1 MKRNEEAE
9 APENIW
15 RDAMRYRFVRV
26 ADKVPISHEAAR
38 DPVAYDEAIDRAM
51 EAAEP
56 KVKPTRWTPSPED
69 LAAIRAAQEQ
79 RATVAEM
86 SDGAVAFLNYGEAD
100 STGYAHL
107 DCPACGGSGHVG
119 DTRAGAARDVL
130 AERRRQI
137 EAEGWTPEHD
147 DQHAAGQLA
156 GAAACYARHVNAR
169 GWVIDTPF
177 DTYATED
184 APNGWP
190 WDESWWK
197 PTTPRRDLV
206 KAAALILAEIERLD
220 RAAQKPE
227 AAAPKPKPEDE

>member
-1 MKRNEEAE
+1 MKRNEEKE

-26 ADKVPISHEAAR
+26 ADEVRISAKAAR

-56 KVKPTRWTPSPED
+56 KVKPTRWAPSPED

-86 SDGAVAFLNYGEAD
+86 PGGDIAFLNYGEAD
-100 STGYAHL
+100 SADYAHL

-119 DTRAGAARDVL
+119 DTRAGAFRDVL

-137 EAEGWTPEHD
+137 EVEGWTPEHD
-147 DQHAAGQLA
+147 DEHSTQ
-156 GAAACYARHVNAR
+156 
-169 GWVIDTPF
+169 
-177 DTYATED
+177 
-184 APNGWP
+184 
-190 WDESWWK
+190 
-197 PTTPRRDLV
+197 
-206 KAAALILAEIERLD
+206 
-220 RAAQKPE
+220 
-227 AAAPKPKPEDE
+227 

>member
-26 ADKVPISHEAAR
+26 ADEVPISHKAAR
-38 DPVAYDEAIDRAM
+38 DPIAYDEAIDRAM

-56 KVKPTRWTPSPED
+56 KTPSPED

-86 SDGAVAFLNYGEAD
+86 FDGAVAFLNYGEAD
-100 STGYAHL
+100 SADYAHL

-119 DTRAGAARDVL
+119 DTRAGAASDVL

-137 EAEGWTPEHD
+137 EAEGWAPEHD
-147 DQHAAGQLA
+147 DAHTAGQLA
-156 GAAACYARHVNAR
+156 GAAVCYAHHVNAR
-169 GWVIDTPF
+169 GWVVGTPF

-184 APNGWP
+184 APIEWP

-220 RAAQKPE
+220 RAA
-227 AAAPKPKPEDE
+227 PKPEVT

>member
-1 MKRNEEAE
+1 MRKKIYLIWGRLMLWLIARPARAAE
-9 APENIW
+9 ATSPEGVSLSLRIE
-15 RDAMRYRFVRV
+15 DIQAATF
-26 ADKVPISHEAAR
+26 AAR
-38 DPVAYDEAIDRAM
+38 YMRARLIRDLEATRSG
-51 EAAEP
+51 AAACSSSGGE
-56 KVKPTRWTPSPED
+56 V
-69 LAAIRAAQEQ
+69 
-79 RATVAEM
+79 M
-86 SDGAVAFLNYGEAD
+86 SENL
-100 STGYAHL
+100 TQ
-107 DCPACGGSGHVG
+107 
-119 DTRAGAARDVL
+119 AARDVL
-130 AERRRQI
+130 SERRRQI
-137 EAEGWTPEHD
+137 EKEGWSASHD
-147 DQHAAGQLA
+147 DEHTAGQLA

-227 AAAPKPKPEDE
+227 AAAPKPKPEVE